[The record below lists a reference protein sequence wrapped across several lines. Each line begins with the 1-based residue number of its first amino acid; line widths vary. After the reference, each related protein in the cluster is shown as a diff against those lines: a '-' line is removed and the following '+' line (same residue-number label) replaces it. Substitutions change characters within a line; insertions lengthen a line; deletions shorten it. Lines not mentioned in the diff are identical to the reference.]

1 MRAALPADEDA
12 RLEALRELEILDTA
26 PEKEFDDLALIA
38 SQICDTPIS
47 MISLIDR
54 DRQWFKATVGSDT
67 KETPRDIAFCAHAI
81 LQRGL
86 FVIPD
91 ATEDPRF
98 ADAWRMARA
107 DTFQPELV
115 APPAATL
122 GAIV

>member
-47 MISLIDR
+47 MISLVDR

-67 KETPRDIAFCAHAI
+67 KETPRDVAFCAHAI

-98 ADAWRMARA
+98 ADNPAVTA
-107 DTFQPELV
+107 DPGIRFYAGAPLRTPE
-115 APPAATL
+115 ASR
-122 GAIV
+122 